1 LAYIRLL
8 CLLCECEQM
17 KPDSRKDAMEMDAC
31 AQEEVGVVAE
41 HDSKKDPACDVG
53 KAAEGASDGTQKK
66 VSNQDPFADNH
77 ELQEQP
83 GAIKAAAALFQLC
96 MLASISLTSP
106 SRGWQLGC

>member
-1 LAYIRLL
+1 
-8 CLLCECEQM
+8 M

-83 GAIKAAAALFQLC
+83 GAIKAAASLFQLC
-96 MLASISLTSP
+96 TLVRISLSSP